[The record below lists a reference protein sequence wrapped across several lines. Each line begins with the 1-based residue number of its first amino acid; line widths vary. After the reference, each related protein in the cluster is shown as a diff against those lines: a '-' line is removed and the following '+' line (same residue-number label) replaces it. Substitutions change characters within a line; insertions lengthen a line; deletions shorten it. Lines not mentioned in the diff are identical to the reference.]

1 VKAGG
6 NLALKLSHLILEH
19 YDLASTTVTGI
30 PMKEEQNASS
40 SANYDV
46 EMFHRSAAH
55 AAILKGSA
63 SPSSR
68 SSVTTYVSFVWVTLA
83 VTSCF

>member
-1 VKAGG
+1 
-6 NLALKLSHLILEH
+6 
-19 YDLASTTVTGI
+19 
-30 PMKEEQNASS
+30 MKEEQNASS